1 MENRN
6 IVDIKWISTEH
17 PKTSQKLSKTIRQAK
32 KVGSNS
38 PIVLYIVIQE
48 SENFLNEKDIKITKQ
63 AHAFKG
69 MQVFIILKF

>member
-6 IVDIKWISTEH
+6 IVDIKSISTEH